1 MDERTIG
8 MTTATSAYI
17 IWGFLPAYW
26 KLLDHIDAGVILAG
40 RIIWAFIFML
50 IIVFLM
56 RSQRGLWMEW
66 KRLWQYK
73 KRFFG
78 LLLASLLISLN
89 WLTYIWAVNNHY
101 VIEASLGYYI
111 NPLISIL
118 LGMIVLRE
126 SLTRLQMISFALASI
141 GVIYLTVSFGVFPW
155 ISFVLAISFALYG
168 LLKKVID
175 LNEIFGLTIET
186 LIVTPF
192 ALIYIWQISF
202 NMLEISITA
211 LLLIGGGV
219 VTAVPLLLFA
229 YGTRRIP
236 LSMVG
241 FLQYI
246 APTIMLLLGIFAF
259 DETFSIHHLFA
270 FTCIWIA
277 LILYMRSA
285 HLTYEKSR
293 SQ

>member
-1 MDERTIG
+1 MDQRTIG

-26 KLLDHIDAGVILAG
+26 KLLDHVDAGVILAG

-50 IIVFLM
+50 MIVFILQ
-56 RSQRGLWMEW
+56 SQRGLWQEG
-66 KRLWQYK
+66 KRLWQHK
-73 KRFFG
+73 KQFIG
-78 LLLASLLISLN
+78 LIFASLLISLN

-101 VIEASLGYYI
+101 IIEASLGYYI

-126 SLTRLQMISFALASI
+126 SLTRAQLVSFVLASL

-155 ISFVLAISFALYG
+155 ISFVLALSFALYG

-192 ALIYIWQISF
+192 AIIYVGQVSF
-202 NMLEISITA
+202 SMLDLSMTTF
-211 LLLIGGGV
+211 LLIGGGV

-229 YGTRRIP
+229 FGTRRIP

-241 FLQYI
+241 ILQYI

-259 DETFSIHHLFA
+259 DETFTVHHLIA
-270 FTCIWIA
+270 FTCIWTA
-277 LILYMRSA
+277 LVLYMRSA

-293 SQ
+293 LQ